1 MTRQRNCEV
10 TCNIF
15 YSLSLVAPSVA
26 HKRTCEYFD
35 CTCKPCI
42 TTRLRREH
50 MADMQYIK
58 RNGVVELER
67 IQNAM
72 RSQEVD
78 VQMEKKDVY
87 AKIYQ
92 ERMAN
97 KSKKRSKLWTKRAM
111 FISEMTFHHSNL
123 KLSKN

>member
-1 MTRQRNCEV
+1 
-10 TCNIF
+10 
-15 YSLSLVAPSVA
+15 
-26 HKRTCEYFD
+26 
-35 CTCKPCI
+35 
-42 TTRLRREH
+42 

-67 IQNAM
+67 IQNAL

-78 VQMEKKDVY
+78 VQMEKKGVY

-97 KSKKRSKLWTKRAM
+97 KSKKRSKLQTKRAL
-111 FISEMTFHHSNL
+111 FPLEEMQLHFLILIFEITEF
-123 KLSKN
+123 

>member
-1 MTRQRNCEV
+1 MIRQRNCEV
-10 TCNIF
+10 ICNIF
-15 YSLSLVAPSVA
+15 CSLSPSPA

-35 CTCKPCI
+35 CPCKPCI
-42 TTRLRREH
+42 NTRLRREH

-67 IQNAM
+67 IQNAL

-78 VQMEKKDVY
+78 VQMEKKGVY

-97 KSKKRSKLWTKRAM
+97 KSKKRSKLQTKRAL
-111 FISEMTFHHSNL
+111 FPLEEMQLHFLILIFEITEF
-123 KLSKN
+123 